1 MENKSI
7 MDTAFLMILLESSE
21 NKDFDFISEREKYF
35 DNNSRKIREVEA
47 RLNEKLERLKKLEFE
62 EDEYIRK
69 KLEDE
74 FEDRLNEE
82 LKKKK
87 NEE

>member
-74 FEDRLNEE
+74 FEARLDEE

-87 NEE
+87 PE